1 MLVVQVFIQPQK
13 VKFACV
19 KLLKHLKNG
28 RPFQNT
34 GIAFVRHI
42 FKRKYVDV
50 LLAAV
55 FSALFFWATLLLL
68 LAFFLLYSS
77 VVYVPNSRVGIF
89 ERL

>member
-42 FKRKYVDV
+42 FKRKYVDF
-50 LLAAV
+50 LLAV